1 MTASDPLPL
10 VVVLNSNKA
19 IEYHRDRPLTEK
31 QVEDL
36 DLADVKLQS
45 GIQLGEQF
53 IKHPTD
59 SDKALFMSHQ
69 LVVALENNR
78 ESIIALSCAY
88 IATRYPDIQ
97 QIRAST
103 SDGQVSIQLI
113 NDEAYVES
121 TPLTFTSRKDLS

>member
-1 MTASDPLPL
+1 MTSSDPLPL

-31 QVEDL
+31 QVKDL
-36 DLADVKLQS
+36 ELADVKLQS
-45 GIQLGEQF
+45 GIQLGDQF

-103 SDGQVSIQLI
+103 IDGQVSIQLI

>member
-1 MTASDPLPL
+1 MTSSDPLPL